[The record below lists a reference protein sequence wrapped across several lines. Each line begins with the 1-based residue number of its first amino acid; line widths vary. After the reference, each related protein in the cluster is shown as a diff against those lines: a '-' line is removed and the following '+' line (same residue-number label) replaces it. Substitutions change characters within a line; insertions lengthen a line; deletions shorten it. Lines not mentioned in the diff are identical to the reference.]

1 MVDTNNSN
9 SGLKCKEEVG
19 QREIFK
25 TYSLEEKEHGE
36 ANYVAGKECADR
48 SGATVVKGIS
58 TTKERPCTRAIR
70 RLLS

>member
-19 QREIFK
+19 QREIFN

-36 ANYVAGKECADR
+36 ANSMLQAR
-48 SGATVVKGIS
+48 SMQIGEGLQLFKGLAPLR
-58 TTKERPCTRAIR
+58 KDPALEQ
-70 RLLS
+70 